1 MVVLRLNLKYWRNKR
16 VMTILELSLKAKV
29 STQTIVK
36 VEKQGHYPK
45 PSVIKKLAQALN
57 VELDQLVLD
66 DEVVSKPGSDKTVKV
81 SRKKKVQKDDE
92 V

>member
-1 MVVLRLNLKYWRNKR
+1 
-16 VMTILELSLKAKV
+16 MTILELSLKAKV

-36 VEKQGHYPK
+36 VEKQDHYPK
-45 PSVIKKLAQALN
+45 PSVIKKLAKALN

-66 DEVVSKPGSDKTVKV
+66 DGVVSKPGSDKMLVKV
-81 SRKKKVQKDDE
+81 SRKRQIKKDDE